1 MNYEYGV
8 FTKDTNYATI
18 NNAAAAAMAKV
29 ALFSTTASPLVKTAE
44 EVGLAV
50 VVVDEA
56 DAVALAD
63 DDDAEVDPAIT
74 RSAQTNFLPSLE
86 VSWI

>member
-1 MNYEYGV
+1 M
-8 FTKDTNYATI
+8 TK
-18 NNAAAAAMAKV
+18 V
-29 ALFSTTASPLVKTAE
+29 ELFSTTPPLVKTAE

-63 DDDAEVDPAIT
+63 DAAEEEGADPAMT

-86 VSWI
+86 VSCI

>member
-1 MNYEYGV
+1 
-8 FTKDTNYATI
+8 
-18 NNAAAAAMAKV
+18 MAKV

-86 VSWI
+86 VSWIWMVTLSPAFAPSYIVFEEIS